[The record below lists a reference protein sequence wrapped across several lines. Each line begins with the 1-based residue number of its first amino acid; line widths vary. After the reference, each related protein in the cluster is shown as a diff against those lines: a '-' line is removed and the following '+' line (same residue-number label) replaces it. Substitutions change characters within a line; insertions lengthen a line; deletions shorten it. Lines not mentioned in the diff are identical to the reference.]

1 MDVIIENLN
10 TLIMANI
17 IISII
22 WSSSQKKNA
31 VSKKEYWIAYKR
43 QILIWTPTVL
53 ISIFFDLNSADTIGY
68 STIYIVCLI
77 IFTALIDFY
86 KKFEV

>member
-1 MDVIIENLN
+1 MDIVIKNLDM
-10 TLIMANI
+10 LILANI

-22 WSSSQKKNA
+22 WSNSHKKNA
-31 VSKKEYWIAYKR
+31 NSKKEYWIVHKK

-53 ISIFFDLNSADTIGY
+53 IAIFFDLNSADTIGY
-68 STIYIVCLI
+68 SAIYLTCLI
-77 IFTALIDFY
+77 IFTAMIDFY